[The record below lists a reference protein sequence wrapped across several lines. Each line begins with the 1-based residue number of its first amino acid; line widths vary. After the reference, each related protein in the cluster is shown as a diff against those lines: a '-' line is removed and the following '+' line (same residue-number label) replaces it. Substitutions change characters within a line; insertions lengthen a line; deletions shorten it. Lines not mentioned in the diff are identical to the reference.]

1 MAAER
6 PVILSEKNRRPEL
19 TQRFFETSWPLVY
32 AGLRYAERDPI
43 GTEATLN
50 GATAE
55 GLRAFYRR
63 WYRPERATVIL
74 VGDAD
79 PAMLE
84 ELVRARFGGW
94 RARGRTR
101 PTPISAGRRS
111 PPRRSPRSLI
121 PAFR

>member
-1 MAAER
+1 M
-6 PVILSEKNRRPEL
+6 P
-19 TQRFFETSWPLVY
+19 T
-32 AGLRYAERDPI
+32 RDPI

-94 RARGRTR
+94 QGEGPNPRR
-101 PTPISAGRRS
+101 PRFR
-111 PPRRSPRSLI
+111 PPRRARLAGRGARLSRRSGDRDGDLG
-121 PAFR
+121 PAL